1 MGARGKK
8 LQCFGVFFFL
18 SLVDSFCY
26 FLCSSGKIHLVNL
39 HSITWINWM
48 KTANENER
56 GRHCHC
62 HRRRTKRRCFF
73 PLSINVYFV
82 YPFPVYHESTTNNN
96 ILYPILYAWC
106 ALLCFTFGVY
116 NFCQCVCEFCLSYSL
131 SIKFSRW
138 AKWFSSASEHQ
149 CFMYAHTT
157 TLTFFPIHRANILF
171 GLLVA

>member
-8 LQCFGVFFFL
+8 LQCFGMFFFL

-106 ALLCFTFGVY
+106 ALLCSALHLAFIIFANV
-116 NFCQCVCEFCLSYSL
+116 CVSFASLIHCRLSFRDERNDFQVL
-131 SIKFSRW
+131 QSISVSCTHIQLR
-138 AKWFSSASEHQ
+138 
-149 CFMYAHTT
+149 
-157 TLTFFPIHRANILF
+157 
-171 GLLVA
+171 